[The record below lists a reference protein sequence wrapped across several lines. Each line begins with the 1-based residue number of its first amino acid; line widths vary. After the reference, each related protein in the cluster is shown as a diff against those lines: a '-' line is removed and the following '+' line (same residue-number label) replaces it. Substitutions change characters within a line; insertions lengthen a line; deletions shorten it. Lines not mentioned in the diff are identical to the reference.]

1 MNYAMCVQ
9 AIHKYV
15 FEDLAVHL
23 HCNTPKTL
31 VRNLVSFQNAL
42 VFLI

>member
-23 HCNTPKTL
+23 YYNASKTL
-31 VRNLVSFQNAL
+31 VRNLVSFQNAT